1 MTMRKTVVIGFVLT
15 AALALGG
22 CSMSRTG
29 HPETSSKDKV
39 ASQIRALPN
48 VTDATVGYE
57 QTMDGL
63 SKHYA
68 IAVDISAPKA
78 GGSKAEVSA
87 LIDKVLPLAWS
98 VRGEEPDRGVILRI
112 KTDPQLEIGPIAT
125 ASGWRDV
132 GYPKNAKLLAKIPY
146 QATFGYQSLN
156 DQIGPWPVR
165 GDGKSQE

>member
-1 MTMRKTVVIGFVLT
+1 MRKIVVVGFVLI

-22 CSMSRTG
+22 CSMLRSG
-29 HPETSSKDKV
+29 HSGTSSEDKV
-39 ASQIRALPN
+39 ASQIHALPN
-48 VTDATVGYE
+48 VTAATVGYE

-78 GGSKAEVSA
+78 GGSETEVSA

-98 VRGEEPDRGVILRI
+98 VRGEEPDRGVVLRI

-132 GYPKNAKLLAKIPY
+132 GYPKNAKLLAKVPY
-146 QATFGYQSLN
+146 QATFGNRSLN
-156 DQIGPWPVR
+156 DRIGPWPLG
-165 GDGKSQE
+165 GDGKSHE